1 MKLGVRLCV
10 LVVFS
15 LQLWAPG
22 QGQELEPEQ
31 ILAFCDD
38 KDVEAAVDLALV
50 KYNEKLSYGNQLAL
64 YQILESSKAQND
76 SCTQYFV
83 EFNSRVTDCPAGG
96 DKVWRDCDYLPTG
109 NKVPRPCKATVHM
122 SETSKEVLA
131 VFCDPV
137 EAPVVAERTTCLGC
151 PREIDVDSEDLKDP
165 LTYSITRF
173 NADSDSSH
181 HFILNSVGF
190 ATRQVVSGF
199 RYRLMFDMRKSN
211 CSKADHKELNDECH
225 PDPDVELAH
234 CNSTVDMAP
243 WRHETAEANVEC
255 APGPL
260 ETFEVFRRRP
270 PGWSPLR
277 NFNNFDE
284 VKTTQAST
292 ASAKEES
299 SEESQER
306 SPTAVTMARTDP
318 ESALLSVAPTAAE
331 SPFHC
336 PSKPWKQFV
345 PPTIPS
351 PEQEESTTPLPVVE
365 GGLSDLELLWKK

>member
-50 KYNEKLSYGNQLAL
+50 KYNEKLSHGNQLAL

-109 NKVPRPCKATVHM
+109 NKVPRP
-122 SETSKEVLA
+122 L
-131 VFCDPV
+131 

>member
-10 LVVFS
+10 LVIS
-15 LQLWAPG
+15 LQLWALG

-31 ILAFCDD
+31 VLVFCDD

-50 KYNEKLSYGNQLAL
+50 KYNEKLPYGNQLAL
-64 YQILESSKAQND
+64 YQILEASTAQSD
-76 SCTQYFV
+76 SGTQYFV
-83 EFNSRVTDCPAGG
+83 EFNGRVTDCPAGG
-96 DKVWRDCDYLPTG
+96 NKVWRDCDYLPTG
-109 NKVPRPCKATVHM
+109 NQVPSPCNATVHM
-122 SETSKEVLA
+122 SETDKEVLA

-137 EAPVVAERTTCLGC
+137 VEAPVVAVRSTCLGC
-151 PREIDVDSEDLKDP
+151 PREIDVDSEDLKAP
-165 LTYSITRF
+165 VTYSITRF

-181 HFILNSVGF
+181 HFVLNSVGF
-190 ATRQVVSGF
+190 ATRQVVAGF

-225 PDPDVELAH
+225 PDAEDVELAH
-234 CNSTVDMAP
+234 CNSTVDVAP

-260 ETFEVFRRRP
+260 QNFEVFRRRP

-277 NFNNFDE
+277 NFNNFAE
-284 VKTTQAST
+284 ATPAST

-299 SEESQER
+299 LEESQEL
-306 SPTAVTMARTDP
+306 SLTAVTTASRDTEPAMP
-318 ESALLSVAPTAAE
+318 PTTTAE
-331 SPFHC
+331 IPFHC

-351 PEQEESTTPLPVVE
+351 PAQEKSTTPPPAVE
-365 GGLSDLELLWKK
+365 GCFTDLDLLQKK